1 MPYGY
6 IRSPEDKIVFTDG
19 FKEGYALGLKSK
31 INKTTISDA
40 PALPEADEDYKISIA
55 KEAWDAV
62 NTCTPYHPESFVQGY
77 IAKAKTIQEA
87 STKCNECGKLCTPSE
102 MTDDRRMCKDCYI
115 KWLEGQ
121 YAELKE
127 INEGYCRNRDRL
139 ISIGFPN
146 FKDCKEYAEQLTKA
160 KEIIS
165 KLANL
170 DGVINIPMDK
180 VISLRVK
187 AEQFLKETPHD

>member
-1 MPYGY
+1 MKEELLEKEAEKALQCMPYGY

-19 FKEGYALGLKSK
+19 FKEGYAFGFKTK

-40 PALPEADEDYKISIA
+40 PAIPTPE
-55 KEAWDAV
+55 
-62 NTCTPYHPESFVQGY
+62 
-77 IAKAKTIQEA
+77 
-87 STKCNECGKLCTPSE
+87 TKCNECGKLCTPSE

-127 INEGYCRNRDRL
+127 INEGYCRSRDRL

-160 KEIIS
+160 KEIIRELLTCARNYPES
-165 KLANL
+165 NKQK
-170 DGVINIPMDK
+170 MQ
-180 VISLRVK
+180 K
-187 AEQFLKETPHD
+187 AEQFLKEAHLD

>member
-1 MPYGY
+1 MREELLIEAAEEALKNGPHRF
-6 IRSPEDKIVFTDG
+6 IRPDDKVFYVDG
-19 FKEGYALGLKSK
+19 FKDGYKLGLDAK

-40 PALPEADEDYKISIA
+40 PALPETE
-55 KEAWDAV
+55 
-62 NTCTPYHPESFVQGY
+62 
-77 IAKAKTIQEA
+77 
-87 STKCNECGKLCTPSE
+87 CNECGKLCTPSE

-121 YAELKE
+121 RAELKE
-127 INEGYCRNRDRL
+127 TNEGYCRSRDRL

-146 FKDCKEYAEQLTKA
+146 FKDCKEYADQLTKA
-160 KEIIS
+160 KDIIS

-170 DGVINIPMDK
+170 DGAINIPMDK

-187 AEQFLKETPHD
+187 AEEFLKEHSNDR